1 MEANF
6 WFGREGAKFI
16 HASASVQYTERTSSI
31 QHIPDAPWCFTVA
44 VQAGRILGMRT
55 TLNKEGME
63 GAKAVV
69 GRTEGEQ
76 CYWQRGEWCV
86 VGMRTVLDK
95 EGMEG
100 AEAAVGRPEGEQC
113 YWRLESS
120 ARCRPW
126 PSPGKTWVLREVG
139 EASLELASALAPIG
153 LALLHLFGTLLL
165 GLLGCI
171 HSTTTCSHI
180 WPGQRTHRR

>member
-6 WFGREGAKFI
+6 WFGGEGAKFR
-16 HASASVQYTERTSSI
+16 HASVQYIERTSSI
-31 QHIPDAPWCFTVA
+31 QHIPDAPWYFSVA
-44 VQAGRILGMRT
+44 VQAGRILGIHT

-63 GAKAVV
+63 GAKAVM

-76 CYWQRGEWCV
+76 CYWQRGGWCV
-86 VGMRTVLDK
+86 VGMRTAVDK

-100 AEAAVGRPEGEQC
+100 AEAAVGHPEGEQC
-113 YWRLESS
+113 YWQHESS

-153 LALLHLFGTLLL
+153 L
-165 GLLGCI
+165 
-171 HSTTTCSHI
+171 
-180 WPGQRTHRR
+180 RRFSFLAPCR